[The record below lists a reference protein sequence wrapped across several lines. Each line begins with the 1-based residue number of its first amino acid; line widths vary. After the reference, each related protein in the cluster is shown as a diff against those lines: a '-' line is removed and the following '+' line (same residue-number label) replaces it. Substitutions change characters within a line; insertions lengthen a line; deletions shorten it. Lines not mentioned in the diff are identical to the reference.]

1 MAEPL
6 VVLVPGAWM
15 GGWIWDRTVQALRE
29 RGHDAH
35 TLTLAGLS
43 ADASPQDAARPGL
56 ADHVDQVLAAV
67 EGAAECVLVAHSY
80 SGTVVGQVADR
91 LGARVRRSVH
101 LGSFLPED
109 GRALIDLWGPGARAE
124 EAAAIE
130 RHGGL
135 WAPPTPVELEGE
147 RDLSRAQRDYLLDR
161 FRPHPGR
168 TVLDP
173 ARMGAAVT
181 AQPMTYVSLAP
192 AGADPW
198 AAAPAEVRS
207 LPATARRSL
216 ASGHWPMLGRPEA
229 LVSLLEEEIRG

>member
-56 ADHVDQVLAAV
+56 
-67 EGAAECVLVAHSY
+67 
-80 SGTVVGQVADR
+80 ADR